1 MLQRIQTVYLFIV
14 AALGLALF
22 FLPLANMQAGAD
34 LFTFDI
40 FGLNAGVN
48 AQSEQVY
55 RTWSL
60 AVLIGIS
67 TLLPF
72 ITIFLYKKRRLQI
85 RFCIF
90 NAILLICF
98 YLLFG
103 FFVWITYG
111 KYSATHFGI
120 EIALAFPLVNL
131 ILTYL
136 AIRNIGADE
145 ALVRSLERLR

>member
-55 RTWSL
+55 RSWSL
-60 AVLIGIS
+60 AVLTGIS
-67 TLLPF
+67 TLLPLLPF
-72 ITIFLYKKRRLQI
+72 SCTRKECCRSVFAYSML
-85 RFCIF
+85 FC
-90 NAILLICF
+90 
-98 YLLFG
+98 
-103 FFVWITYG
+103 
-111 KYSATHFGI
+111 
-120 EIALAFPLVNL
+120 
-131 ILTYL
+131 
-136 AIRNIGADE
+136 
-145 ALVRSLERLR
+145 

>member
-60 AVLIGIS
+60 AVLTGIS

-72 ITIFLYKKRRLQI
+72 ITIFLYKKRMLQI

-103 FFVWITYG
+103 FFA
-111 KYSATHFGI
+111 ATPDAVHSI
-120 EIALAFPLVNL
+120 VAPAASV
-131 ILTYL
+131 
-136 AIRNIGADE
+136 
-145 ALVRSLERLR
+145 V